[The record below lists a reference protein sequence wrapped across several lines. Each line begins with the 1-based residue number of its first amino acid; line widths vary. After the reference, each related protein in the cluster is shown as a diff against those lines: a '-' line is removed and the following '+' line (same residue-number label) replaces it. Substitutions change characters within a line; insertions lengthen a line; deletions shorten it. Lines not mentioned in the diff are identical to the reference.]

1 LTGGTESEI
10 LAGHG
15 NNPNDRGQEMKK
27 ELRKAIQELKANQMK
42 REELLKELEESLTR
56 QGAGK

>member
-1 LTGGTESEI
+1 VPIRFG
-10 LAGHG
+10 AGHG

-27 ELRKAIQELKANQMK
+27 ELRKAIQELKANQKK